1 MKRLLKI
8 VAILAALVMACAFTG
23 CSGGEED
30 GSNNSE
36 NNSTSSNNGTQ
47 NENSGTNDSGT
58 SDENKET
65 TYSDSK
71 SATLDSW
78 SSSKVYKFSAV
89 ANSSYTI
96 TWTNGTGAKI
106 EVEAG
111 TSTSRSSYFYGQTTS
126 GQTIKPTASGDVYV
140 TVKPYSSN
148 HTGDFTLKVSSKDS
162 SVTLTDVT
170 GLYTYSDSVTGTILD
185 ANGYIVYRFNAV
197 ASSSYDVE
205 CTNSESAN
213 MTVSAGNDAP
223 FNSYFNFLSATAN
236 TITPTSSGYVY
247 IKVAPTS
254 RSESNT
260 GSFTL
265 SVKSNDSPVSLSKY
279 GEEPATFTAS
289 ASASGSTVPNLY
301 WKKCSITNSKTYY
314 ITTPNANTTY
324 YLYVC
329 DKNNDEECTLD
340 VKVAYEASSSF
351 SPDFTNSTYS
361 DDGYSS
367 PITITSSDT
376 FVCINVKPKNDDE
389 TGSFKLCVVDSNGE
403 EQAIY

>member
-1 MKRLLKI
+1 MKKLSKI
-8 VAILAALVMACAFTG
+8 AAILAALVMACAVTG
-23 CSGGEED
+23 CSGGEE
-30 GSNNSE
+30 E
-36 NNSTSSNNGTQ
+36 SSNNGSP
-47 NENSGTNDSGT
+47 NENSGTNGSGT
-58 SDENKET
+58 SGVNNEI

-71 SATLDSW
+71 SATLETW

-106 EVEAG
+106 EVDAG
-111 TSTSRSSYFYGQTTS
+111 TNTSRSSYFYGKTTS
-126 GQTIKPTASGDVYV
+126 GETIKPTSSEDVYI
-140 TVKPYSSN
+140 TVKPYSSS
-148 HTGDFTLKVSSKDS
+148 HIGDFTIKVSSKDS

-170 GLYTYSDSVTGTILD
+170 GLYTYSDSVTGTISES
-185 ANGYIVYRFNAV
+185 NGYIVYRFNAV

-205 CTNSESAN
+205 CTNSGSAN

-223 FNSYFNFLSATAN
+223 FNSYFNFLSTTVN

-247 IKVAPTS
+247 IKVAPAS
-254 RSESNT
+254 RSASNT

-265 SVKSNDSPVSLSKY
+265 SLKSNDSSVSLSKY
-279 GEEPATFTAS
+279 GEEPANFTAS
-289 ASASGSTVPNLY
+289 ASAAGSTVPNLY
-301 WKKCSITNSKTYY
+301 WKACSLTNGSKTYY
-314 ITTPNANTTY
+314 ITSTSSSPY

-340 VKVAYEASSSF
+340 VQVAYEAADNTSV
-351 SPDFTNSTYS
+351 DFTNATYT

-376 FVCINVKPKNDDE
+376 FVCINVKPKNAGE
-389 TGSFKLCVVDSNGE
+389 TGSFKLCVVDSDGE
-403 EQAIY
+403 KQAIY

>member
-8 VAILAALVMACAFTG
+8 VAILAAFVMACAFTG
-23 CSGGEED
+23 CSGGEEE

-36 NNSTSSNNGTQ
+36 NNSTSSNNG
-47 NENSGTNDSGT
+47 ENSGTNDSGT
-58 SDENKET
+58 SDENKVT

-89 ANSSYTI
+89 ANSTYTI

-126 GQTIKPTASGDVYV
+126 GQTIKPTASGDVYL

-148 HTGDFTLKVSSKDS
+148 HVGDFTLKVSSKDS
-162 SVTLTDVT
+162 SVSLTDVT
-170 GLYTYSDSVTGTILD
+170 GVYTYSDSVTGTISD
-185 ANGYIVYRFNAV
+185 ADGYIVYRFNAL

-205 CTNSESAN
+205 CTNSGSAN
-213 MTVSAGNDAP
+213 MTVSAGNGEP
-223 FNSYFNFLSATAN
+223 YTSYFYFLSTTAN
-236 TITPTSSGYVY
+236 TITPTTSGYVY
-247 IKVAPTS
+247 IKVNPTS
-254 RSESNT
+254 SSASNT

-265 SVKSNDSPVSLSKY
+265 SVKSNDSPVALSKY
-279 GEEPATFTAS
+279 GEEPATFTAGS
-289 ASASGSTVPNLY
+289 AGSSVPNLY
-301 WKKCSITNSKTYY
+301 WKACSLTNGSKTYY
-314 ITTPNANTTY
+314 ITPTSSSTY

-340 VKVAYEASSSF
+340 VEVAYEAADNTSV
-351 SPDFTNSTYS
+351 DFTKATYT
-361 DDGYSS
+361 DDGYTT
-367 PITITSSDT
+367 PITITSSNT
-376 FVCINVKPKNDDE
+376 FVCINVKPKNDGE
-389 TGSFKLCVVDSNGE
+389 TGSFKLCVVDSDGK
-403 EQAIY
+403 EQAIYGN

>member
-1 MKRLLKI
+1 MKKLSKLA
-8 VAILAALVMACAFTG
+8 AIFAALVMACAVTG
-23 CSGGEED
+23 CGGGEEES
-30 GSNNSE
+30 GNSAE

-71 SATLDSW
+71 SATLDTW

-106 EVEAG
+106 EVDAG
-111 TSTSRSSYFYGQTTS
+111 TNTDRSSYFYGKTTS
-126 GQTIKPTASGDVYV
+126 GQTITMTSSEDVYI

-170 GLYTYSDSVTGTILD
+170 GLYTYSDSVTGTISD
-185 ANGYIVYRFNAV
+185 ANGYIVYRFAAV

-205 CTNSESAN
+205 CTNSGSAN

-223 FNSYFNFLSATAN
+223 FNSYFNFLSTTAN

-265 SVKSNDSPVSLSKY
+265 SVKSNDSPVALSKY
-279 GEEPATFTAS
+279 GEEPANFTAS

-329 DKNNDEECTLD
+329 DKNNDSECTLD
-340 VKVAYEASSSF
+340 VQVAYEAAANTSV
-351 SPDFTNSTYS
+351 DFTNATYT

-376 FVCINVKPKNDDE
+376 FVCINVKPKNDGE
-389 TGSFKLCVVDSNGE
+389 TGSFKLCVVDSDGE
-403 EQAIY
+403 KQAIY

>member
-8 VAILAALVMACAFTG
+8 VAILAAFVMACAFTG
-23 CSGGEED
+23 CSGGEEE

-36 NNSTSSNNGTQ
+36 NNSTSSNNG
-47 NENSGTNDSGT
+47 ENSGTNDSGT
-58 SDENKET
+58 SDENKVT

-126 GQTIKPTASGDVYV
+126 GQTIKPTVSGDVYV
-140 TVKPYSSN
+140 TIKPYSSN
-148 HTGDFTLKVSSKDS
+148 HIGDFTLKVSSKDS
-162 SVTLTDVT
+162 SVSLTDVT
-170 GLYTYSDSVTGTILD
+170 GVYTYSDSVTGTISD
-185 ANGYIVYRFNAV
+185 ADGYIVYRFNAL

-205 CTNSESAN
+205 CTNSGSAN
-213 MTVSAGNDAP
+213 MTVSAGNGEP
-223 FNSYFNFLSATAN
+223 YTSYFSFLSTTAN
-236 TITPTSSGYVY
+236 TITPTTSGYVY
-247 IKVAPTS
+247 IKVNPTS
-254 RSESNT
+254 RSAGNT

-279 GEEPATFTAS
+279 GEEPANFTAS
-289 ASASGSTVPNLY
+289 ASAAGSTVPNLY
-301 WKKCSITNSKTYY
+301 WKACSLTNGSKTYY
-314 ITTPNANTTY
+314 ITSTSSSPY

-340 VKVAYEASSSF
+340 VQVAYEAADNTSV
-351 SPDFTNSTYS
+351 DFTNATYT
-361 DDGYSS
+361 DAGYTS
-367 PITITSSDT
+367 PIAITSSNI
-376 FVCINVKPKNDDE
+376 FVYINVKPKNDGE
-389 TGSFKLCVVDSNGE
+389 TGSFKLCVVDSDGKK
-403 EQAIY
+403 QAIYGN

>member
-8 VAILAALVMACAFTG
+8 VAILAAFVMACAFTG
-23 CSGGEED
+23 CSGGEEE

-36 NNSTSSNNGTQ
+36 NNSTSSNNG
-47 NENSGTNDSGT
+47 ENSGTNDSGT

-89 ANSSYTI
+89 ANSTYTI

-126 GQTIKPTASGDVYV
+126 GQTIKPTASGDVYL

-148 HTGDFTLKVSSKDS
+148 HVGDFTLKVSSKDS
-162 SVTLTDVT
+162 SVSLTDVT
-170 GLYTYSDSVTGTILD
+170 GVYTYSDSVTGTISD
-185 ANGYIVYRFNAV
+185 ADGYIVYRFNAL

-205 CTNSESAN
+205 CTNSGSAN
-213 MTVSAGNDAP
+213 MTVSAGNGEP
-223 FNSYFNFLSATAN
+223 YTSYFSFLSTTAN
-236 TITPTSSGYVY
+236 TITPTTSGYVY
-247 IKVAPTS
+247 IKVNPTS
-254 RSESNT
+254 RSAGNT

-265 SVKSNDSPVSLSKY
+265 SVKSNDSPVALSKY
-279 GEEPATFTAS
+279 GEEPATFTAGS
-289 ASASGSTVPNLY
+289 AGSSVPNLY
-301 WKKCSITNSKTYY
+301 WKACSLPNGSKTYN
-314 ITTPNANTTY
+314 ITSTSSSQY

-329 DKNNDEECTLD
+329 DKNNDSECTLD
-340 VKVAYEASSSF
+340 VQVAYEAAANTSV
-351 SPDFTNSTYS
+351 DFTDATYT
-361 DDGYSS
+361 DDGYAT
-367 PITITSSDT
+367 PITITSSNT
-376 FVCINVKPKNDDE
+376 FVCINVKPKNDGE
-389 TGSFKLCVVDSNGE
+389 TGSFKLCVVDSDGKK
-403 EQAIY
+403 QAIYVK

>member
-1 MKRLLKI
+1 MKKLSKLA
-8 VAILAALVMACAFTG
+8 AIFTALVMACAVTG
-23 CSGGEED
+23 CGGGEEES
-30 GSNNSE
+30 GNSAE
-36 NNSTSSNNGTQ
+36 NNSTTDSQ

-71 SATLDSW
+71 SATLDTW

-106 EVEAG
+106 EVDAG
-111 TSTSRSSYFYGQTTS
+111 TNTDRSSYFYGKTTS
-126 GQTIKPTASGDVYV
+126 GETITTTSSEDVYI

-170 GLYTYSDSVTGTILD
+170 GVYTYSDSVTGTISE
-185 ANGYIVYRFNAV
+185 ANGYIVYRFYAV

-205 CTNSESAN
+205 CTNSGSAN

-223 FNSYFNFLSATAN
+223 FNSYFNFLSTTAN

-254 RSESNT
+254 HSESNT

-265 SVKSNDSPVSLSKY
+265 YVKSNDSPVALSKY
-279 GEEPATFTAS
+279 GEEPATFTAGS
-289 ASASGSTVPNLY
+289 AGSSVPNLY
-301 WKKCSITNSKTYY
+301 WKACSLTNGSKSYY
-314 ITTPNANTTY
+314 ITSTSSSTY

-340 VKVAYEASSSF
+340 VEVAYEAAANTSV
-351 SPDFTNSTYS
+351 DFTNATYT
-361 DDGYSS
+361 DDGYTT
-367 PITITSSDT
+367 PITITSSNT
-376 FVCINVKPKNDDE
+376 FVCINVKPKNDGE
-389 TGSFKLCVVDSNGE
+389 TGSFKLCVVDSNGKK
-403 EQAIY
+403 QAIYGN